1 MGLSVH
7 SSGIVEDVAWVSISL
22 FIIQIYISIYYVLG
36 SALGVGDIAQRTKIC
51 LHEVYMLS
59 HLFAH
64 LDFR

>member
-22 FIIQIYISIYYVLG
+22 FLIQIRISIYYVLG
-36 SALGVGDIAQRTKIC
+36 SVLGVGDIAQRTKIC